1 MDNNYRIIGGEL
13 YHYGVKGMRWGVRR
27 YRNSDG
33 SLTPAGSRRRKQ
45 LERVLERNVRSQTK
59 TDNKLLNARAKNRN
73 RFESRYDK
81 KLAKTAK
88 RLDRLSKKKKSKLKD
103 FDEGTKAIRKAQK
116 IGNENHNKFLELKIK
131 AISDPTIK
139 QSKSYKQAKK
149 WHSSQVASE
158 LMNGKSYTLLAESS
172 AVLNGK
178 SWTRGK
184 L

>member
-1 MDNNYRIIGGEL
+1 
-13 YHYGVKGMRWGVRR
+13 
-27 YRNSDG
+27 
-33 SLTPAGSRRRKQ
+33 
-45 LERVLERNVRSQTK
+45 
-59 TDNKLLNARAKNRN
+59 
-73 RFESRYDK
+73 
-81 KLAKTAK
+81 
-88 RLDRLSKKKKSKLKD
+88 
-103 FDEGTKAIRKAQK
+103 
-116 IGNENHNKFLELKIK
+116 LKIK